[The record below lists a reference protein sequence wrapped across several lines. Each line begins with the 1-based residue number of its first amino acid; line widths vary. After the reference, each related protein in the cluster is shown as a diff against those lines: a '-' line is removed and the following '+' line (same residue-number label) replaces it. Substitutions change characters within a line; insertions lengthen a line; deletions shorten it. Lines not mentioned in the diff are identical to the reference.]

1 MTAVLKQL
9 KNISTQFCPLPDI
22 DDSSN
27 YIVHPL
33 RCEISFGGLRLA
45 APFVPCW
52 HSGIYRL

>member
-22 DDSSN
+22 DDNSN

-33 RCEISFGGLRLA
+33 RCEISFGD
-45 APFVPCW
+45 
-52 HSGIYRL
+52 